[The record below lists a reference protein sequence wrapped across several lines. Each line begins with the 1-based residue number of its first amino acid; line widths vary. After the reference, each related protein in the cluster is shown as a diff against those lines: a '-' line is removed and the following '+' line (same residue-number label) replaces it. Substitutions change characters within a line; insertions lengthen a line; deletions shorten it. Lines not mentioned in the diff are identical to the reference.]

1 MFVLVEFLFWLGRRQ
16 INKYREHLVVR
27 DAVKTIK
34 AGLEGTKWERVLG
47 GFFSQGEGITN
58 LDAVKGGQGDV

>member
-1 MFVLVEFLFWLGRRQ
+1 MFVLVELLFWLGRRQ

-47 GFFSQGEGITN
+47 FFFGRER
-58 LDAVKGGQGDV
+58 V